1 MQDDILGLAY
11 QVSRV
16 TEEKIDLIDGIMR
29 QASLLAI
36 NARIESARAGAAGA
50 AFGVVAQEMAALT
63 NDIRRTSHELRR
75 AIAANIAQ
83 LEDAGARLTVDFRGT
98 RYADL
103 AHNAIEVIDRNLY
116 ERSCDVRWWA
126 TDSAMVDALE
136 NPSADSAA
144 YASERLA

>member
-11 QVSRV
+11 WVSRV
-16 TEEKIDLIDGIMR
+16 TEEKIDLMR

-50 AFGVVAQEMAALT
+50 AFGVVAQEMSALT
-63 NDIRRTSHELRR
+63 NDIRRTSHELRN
-75 AIAANIAQ
+75 AIEANIAQ

-103 AHNAIEVIDRNLY
+103 AHNAIEVIFK
-116 ERSCDVRWWA
+116 
-126 TDSAMVDALE
+126 
-136 NPSADSAA
+136 SADAIAGTDRRPSNNIGID
-144 YASERLA
+144 S